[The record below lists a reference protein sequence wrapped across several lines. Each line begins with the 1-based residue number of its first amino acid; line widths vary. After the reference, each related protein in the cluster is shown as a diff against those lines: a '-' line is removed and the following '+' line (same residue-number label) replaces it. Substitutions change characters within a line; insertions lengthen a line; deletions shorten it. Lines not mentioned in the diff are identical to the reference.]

1 MELTIP
7 EAWVGHEVHLRWE
20 SDGEGLVWRDGEPV
34 QVSPCPGTGMAT
46 FQLWSLEKPQLSG
59 SACRDG
65 ISILGLRRLL
75 LGPLCNGSLSYWK
88 VKWIA
93 YEWP

>member
-7 EAWVGHEVHLRWE
+7 EAWVGREVHLRWE

-34 QVSPCPGTGMAT
+34 QVSPCPRDRHGHISALVSGEAT
-46 FQLWSLEKPQLSG
+46 AEWLCLPG
-59 SACRDG
+59 S

-75 LGPLCNGSLSYWK
+75 HGTLCNGSLSYWE
-88 VKWIA
+88 VKWMA